1 MNKDKLRRAPML
13 VAAAAVLPIV
23 LSACSSGGSG
33 GSSSDPSSAQGGAG
47 STSGT
52 SQTGMAQF
60 AQCMRQK
67 GVTNFP
73 DPQNGHFLLGGNVQS
88 NPNFKSAEQACEHY
102 LGHAVGAN
110 GSSGGNQQALLNF
123 AHCMQ
128 TNGVPSFPDPSA
140 GGALKAPQ
148 GGIQNSPTYKKAFN
162 TCKSNLPGSGN
173 GLGQ

>member
-1 MNKDKLRRAPML
+1 MNKKKLRRAPVL
-13 VAAAAVLPIV
+13 VAAAAILPIM
-23 LSACSSGGSG
+23 LGACSSG

-47 STSGT
+47 STSST
-52 SQTGMAQF
+52 SQGGMAQF

-88 NPNFKSAEQACEHY
+88 NPNFHSAEQACEHY
-102 LGHAVGAN
+102 LGHAIGAN
-110 GSSGGNQQALLNF
+110 GNNGNQQALLNF

-140 GGALKAPQ
+140 NGAIKAPQ
-148 GGIQNSPTYKKAFN
+148 GVDPNSPTYTKAFN
-162 TCKSNLPGSGN
+162 KCKSNLPGNGN
-173 GLGQ
+173 GLGQG